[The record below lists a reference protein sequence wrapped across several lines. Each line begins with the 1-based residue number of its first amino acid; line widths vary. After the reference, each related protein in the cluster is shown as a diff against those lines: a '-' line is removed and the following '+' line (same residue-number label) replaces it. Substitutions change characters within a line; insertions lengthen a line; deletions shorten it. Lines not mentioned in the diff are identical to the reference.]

1 MAEVFFVVGI
11 IGSNNIHFEYC
22 CCFLF
27 AVKDGFLRER
37 RGRAGIPQ
45 EEDPDLKRPPQNCR
59 GRGEHDM
66 RKYIFGRILFVIP
79 IMLILSF
86 FTFSLT
92 YLSPSDPVT
101 LKYERMG
108 AVPDKE
114 QVEKTKEEMGLNDP
128 FLVQY
133 FHWLGNVLQG
143 DLGESY
149 YYSTSVWYQITRR
162 IPNTLILTAATLALT
177 VLFAVPL
184 GVLCSAYQNKWVDYL
199 FRFISFFGVS
209 MPSFW
214 VGMLL
219 MYLFGVRL
227 KWLPIMGSGSLRH
240 LILPSVTLAF
250 WMASIYVRRVRGSML
265 EEMNKDYLTGGLA
278 LGYSRARIIWTQIL
292 PNSLLSVI
300 TMFGMSIGSLL
311 GGATIVE
318 TIFEWPG
325 VGKMAVEAIS
335 IKDYP
340 IIQGYVLWMA
350 IIYVTVNLLVDLSYQ
365 ILDPRIRLGGKD
377 A

>member
-1 MAEVFFVVGI
+1 
-11 IGSNNIHFEYC
+11 
-22 CCFLF
+22 
-27 AVKDGFLRER
+27 
-37 RGRAGIPQ
+37 
-45 EEDPDLKRPPQNCR
+45 
-59 GRGEHDM
+59 M
-66 RKYIFGRILFVIP
+66 RKYIIGRILFVIP
-79 IMLILSF
+79 IMLVLSF
-86 FTFSLT
+86 FTFCLT

-108 AVPDKE
+108 AVPDRE
-114 QVEKTKEEMGLNDP
+114 QLEKVKEEMGLNDP
-128 FLVQY
+128 LLVQY
-133 FHWLGNVLQG
+133 AHWLGNVLQG

-149 YYSTSVWYQITRR
+149 YYSTSVWYQITKR
-162 IPNTLILTAATLALT
+162 IPNTLLLTAATLVLT
-177 VLFAVPL
+177 VLIAVPL
-184 GVLCSAYQNKWVDYL
+184 GVICAAFQNKWIDYL
-199 FRFISFFGVS
+199 LRFISFFGVS

-227 KWLPIMGSGSLRH
+227 KWLPIMGSGDFRH

-250 WMASIYVRRVRGSML
+250 WMVSVYVRRIRGSML
-265 EEMNKDYLTGGLA
+265 EEMNKDYLTGGIA
-278 LGYSRARIIWTQIL
+278 LGYTKARIIRSQIL

-300 TMFGMSIGSLL
+300 TMFGMSIGALL

-318 TIFEWPG
+318 TIFEWQG

-350 IIYVTVNLLVDLSYQ
+350 IIYVTINLLVDLSYM

-377 A
+377 L